1 MNSAGLLRVLSMDAR
16 AWFACFRRMTYKS
29 VVVTNSHAMQLY
41 RELWRRRLRD
51 GGWPYSAGGQV
62 SIEAT
67 CLACLALFLGSG
79 NLPVVRDVIDWQN
92 QDGSW
97 PAFVRD
103 REGSWVTALAVPTL
117 SISNG
122 ISPTVERAVHWL
134 IEHNGRE
141 AHWLWRW
148 KFKLVDTQAQ
158 FDPDKYGWPWLPGAS
173 SWVIPTAFALVALK
187 QFVSCT
193 PSEAAR
199 QRIRT
204 GVEMLFDRAC
214 VGGGWNA
221 GNRIVYG
228 TPLAAHVEPTAIALI
243 ALQNE
248 LPNQIIRD
256 SLAWLQ
262 LRVESLTAIWSLS
275 WSILSLFLY
284 GIPVAKLKRR
294 LADRIGDGSHIRDN
308 AALAVAALALQCGE
322 AIHPFALVR

>member
-1 MNSAGLLRVLSMDAR
+1 MPMVWDLI
-16 AWFACFRRMTYKS
+16 
-29 VVVTNSHAMQLY
+29 H
-41 RELWRRRLRD
+41 
-51 GGWPYSAGGQV
+51 
-62 SIEAT
+62 
-67 CLACLALFLGSG
+67 
-79 NLPVVRDVIDWQN
+79 WQN

-97 PAFVRD
+97 PAFVGDRD
-103 REGSWVTALAVPTL
+103 GSWVTALAVLTL
-117 SISNG
+117 SINNG
-122 ISPTVERAVHWL
+122 ISPIVERAVHWL

-148 KFKLVDTQAQ
+148 KFKLVDTQARV
-158 FDPDKYGWPWLPGAS
+158 DPDKYGWPWLPGAS
-173 SWVIPTAFALVALK
+173 SWVIPTALALVALK

-193 PSEAAR
+193 PSEIAR

-228 TPLAAHVEPTAIALI
+228 APLAAHVEPTAIALI

-256 SLAWLQ
+256 SLAWLR
-262 LRVESLTAIWSLS
+262 LRVESLTASWSLS

-284 GIPVAKLKRR
+284 GISVGGLKRR
-294 LADRIGDGSHIRDN
+294 LADRIGDGSHVRDN
-308 AALAVAALALQCGE
+308 AALAVAALALRCGE
-322 AIHPFALVR
+322 TIHPFALVR